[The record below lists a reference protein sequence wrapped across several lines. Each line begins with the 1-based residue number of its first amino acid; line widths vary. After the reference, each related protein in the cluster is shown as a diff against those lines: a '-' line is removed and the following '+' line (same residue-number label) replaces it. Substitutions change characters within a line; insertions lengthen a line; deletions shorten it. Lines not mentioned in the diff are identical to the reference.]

1 MVRTYDKDN
10 IGFQLELVPGTAQTR
25 RSGQYRLALEWDAP
39 ITKAAQVSVTDL
51 LCLSCAC

>member
-1 MVRTYDKDN
+1 MVRTHDKDN

-25 RSGQYRLALEWDAP
+25 RSGQYRLALEWAAP
-39 ITKAAQVSVTDL
+39 VTKAAQVSVTDL